1 MPGPTTKG
9 SWIMILIGVL
19 TIGRVYSQMA
29 VTPPSYIMHVLV
41 NNMTDKSQ
49 FYTTEAELKRIA
61 GFQRLDCK
69 DFPPDYLTVYSAYP
83 LSRDLVEGAFRQA
96 GIEVFEIC
104 ADGVE
109 LERAIYRRNQLQK
122 SQH

>member
-1 MPGPTTKG
+1 MPSPIKKG
-9 SWIMILIGVL
+9 SWIMILFGVL
-19 TIGRVYSQMA
+19 TIGRVYSQIA
-29 VTPPSYIMHVLV
+29 VTPPSYTMYVLV
-41 NNMTDKSQ
+41 KNMTDKAQ
-49 FYTTEAELKRIA
+49 FYATEAELKRIA

-83 LSRDLVEGAFRQA
+83 LSRDVVESAFRQA

-109 LERAIYRRNQLQK
+109 LERAVYRRNQLHK